1 MCTWEMRYN
10 SGAIL
15 VSEKRKP
22 GTWKFKLQT
31 ITIDKLVQHMF
42 DIMHSHYLHGHTDN
56 YEIFVT
62 YFRALSTIAELV
74 SSPLVWHSRTQM
86 LNIPEQMVVA
96 SPLDYKPWSQIL
108 QAKRN
113 KIRIPGN
120 TRVLFHS
127 VHGKINWLNFNML
140 SSDSH

>member
-1 MCTWEMRYN
+1 
-10 SGAIL
+10 
-15 VSEKRKP
+15 
-22 GTWKFKLQT
+22 
-31 ITIDKLVQHMF
+31 MF

-127 VHGKINWLNFNML
+127 VHGKIN
-140 SSDSH
+140 